1 MRKINS
7 QEKNKDSGLLM
18 RALNVVERAGN
29 KLPDPVTIFLLL
41 CIIVVILSAV
51 ISNLGVEEIHPSTKE
66 VVKVVN
72 LLEKEQIQ
80 SYLGSIV
87 TNFQSFAPLGL
98 VLVTMLGAGVAEKSG
113 FMEVLMKKGISKVPQ
128 KLVTVAIVFAGMLS
142 HTAAD
147 VGFIILP
154 PLAALVFLGI
164 GRHPLVGMFA
174 AFAGVAGGFA
184 ANVMLSTTDVL
195 LAGFTIPAA
204 QMMDP
209 SYQGNPAMNLYFAF
223 ISAIVLTFAGAFVT
237 EKFIAPRF
245 TKYNDSTNDKD
256 IQELSELENK
266 GIKYALLSLL
276 VVVVVIVALCIGD
289 NAFMKDPETGSILSS
304 NAPLMKGIVP
314 IITIIFLTPGL
325 VYGKVSKKIKSDKDL
340 VSMMGSS

>member
-1 MRKINS
+1 
-7 QEKNKDSGLLM
+7 
-18 RALNVVERAGN
+18 
-29 KLPDPVTIFLLL
+29 
-41 CIIVVILSAV
+41 
-51 ISNLGVEEIHPSTKE
+51 
-66 VVKVVN
+66 VVKGVN

-209 SYQGNPAMNLYFAF
+209 SY
-223 ISAIVLTFAGAFVT
+223 
-237 EKFIAPRF
+237 
-245 TKYNDSTNDKD
+245 
-256 IQELSELENK
+256 
-266 GIKYALLSLL
+266 
-276 VVVVVIVALCIGD
+276 
-289 NAFMKDPETGSILSS
+289 
-304 NAPLMKGIVP
+304 
-314 IITIIFLTPGL
+314 
-325 VYGKVSKKIKSDKDL
+325 
-340 VSMMGSS
+340 

>member
-1 MRKINS
+1 
-7 QEKNKDSGLLM
+7 
-18 RALNVVERAGN
+18 
-29 KLPDPVTIFLLL
+29 
-41 CIIVVILSAV
+41 
-51 ISNLGVEEIHPSTKE
+51 
-66 VVKVVN
+66 
-72 LLEKEQIQ
+72 
-80 SYLGSIV
+80 
-87 TNFQSFAPLGL
+87 FQSFAPLGL

-304 NAPLMKGIVP
+304 
-314 IITIIFLTPGL
+314 
-325 VYGKVSKKIKSDKDL
+325 
-340 VSMMGSS
+340 

>member
-1 MRKINS
+1 
-7 QEKNKDSGLLM
+7 
-18 RALNVVERAGN
+18 
-29 KLPDPVTIFLLL
+29 
-41 CIIVVILSAV
+41 
-51 ISNLGVEEIHPSTKE
+51 
-66 VVKVVN
+66 
-72 LLEKEQIQ
+72 
-80 SYLGSIV
+80 
-87 TNFQSFAPLGL
+87 
-98 VLVTMLGAGVAEKSG
+98 
-113 FMEVLMKKGISKVPQ
+113 
-128 KLVTVAIVFAGMLS
+128 
-142 HTAAD
+142 
-147 VGFIILP
+147 
-154 PLAALVFLGI
+154 
-164 GRHPLVGMFA
+164 
-174 AFAGVAGGFA
+174 
-184 ANVMLSTTDVL
+184 MLSTTDVL

-340 VSMMGSS
+340 VSMMGSSMSDMGGYIVLAFIASQFINLFNLSNLGTILSITGAKLLAESGIPSYGLIIGFILLSGFINLFVGSASAKWAILAPIFVPMFMLLDFNPALTQIAYRIGDASTNPISPLFRIFQLYWPLPEDMIKI

>member
-1 MRKINS
+1 
-7 QEKNKDSGLLM
+7 M

-174 AFAGVAGGFA
+174 AFAGVAGDLQQ
-184 ANVMLSTTDVL
+184 MLCLVL
-195 LAGFTIPAA
+195 
-204 QMMDP
+204 QM
-209 SYQGNPAMNLYFAF
+209 Y
-223 ISAIVLTFAGAFVT
+223 
-237 EKFIAPRF
+237 
-245 TKYNDSTNDKD
+245 
-256 IQELSELENK
+256 
-266 GIKYALLSLL
+266 
-276 VVVVVIVALCIGD
+276 C
-289 NAFMKDPETGSILSS
+289 
-304 NAPLMKGIVP
+304 
-314 IITIIFLTPGL
+314 
-325 VYGKVSKKIKSDKDL
+325 
-340 VSMMGSS
+340 

>member
-1 MRKINS
+1 
-7 QEKNKDSGLLM
+7 M

-237 EKFIAPRF
+237 EKFIALVLQ
-245 TKYNDSTNDKD
+245 NIM
-256 IQELSELENK
+256 IQQMIRIYRN
-266 GIKYALLSLL
+266 
-276 VVVVVIVALCIGD
+276 
-289 NAFMKDPETGSILSS
+289 
-304 NAPLMKGIVP
+304 
-314 IITIIFLTPGL
+314 
-325 VYGKVSKKIKSDKDL
+325 
-340 VSMMGSS
+340 